1 MNLQQLRFLCTVADS
16 GFNITSAAK
25 ALHAT
30 QPGVSKQLSAL
41 ERELGVDIL
50 VHRGNRIAG
59 FTAPGQAILAVA
71 RRMLNDMRTVNRIG
85 EEFLAQNTGQVVI
98 ATAYTHA
105 RYVLPDVVESFTKR
119 YPKVKLV
126 LRQAY
131 PPHVPELVAKG
142 EADIGISG
150 ETDSASSDLAML
162 PCYRLRRV
170 LLAPV
175 GHPVLRARSITLST
189 IARYPIV
196 AMDTSFIS
204 GKLLTQTFFG
214 ADENPTIAMT
224 ANDAETIKWYVAK
237 GMGITILPSIAF
249 DAVRDRELRAR
260 DVGHLFSAVA
270 TSLILRRDAYLL
282 RYMLDLI
289 QMLAPQ
295 WTANAVVRGLES
307 GNNPALAVPEIPV
320 FNTKQAGREVTR
332 PPGIPLNHD

>member
-16 GFNITSAAK
+16 GFNITTAAK

-30 QPGVSKQLSAL
+30 QSGVSKQLSAL

-59 FTAPGQAILAVA
+59 FTAPGLAILAVA

-85 EEFLAQNTGQVVI
+85 EDFLAQNIGQLVI

-105 RYVLPDVVESFTKR
+105 RYILPDVVESFTKR

-126 LRQAY
+126 MRQAY
-131 PPHVPELVAKG
+131 PPHVPEQVAKG

-150 ETDSASSDLAML
+150 ETDSTLSNLAML
-162 PCYRLRRV
+162 PCYRLRRI
-170 LLAPV
+170 LLAPAR
-175 GHPVLRARSITLST
+175 HPVLRTPSITLST
-189 IARYPIV
+189 IARYPIL

-204 GKLLTQTFFG
+204 VKLMAQTFCCAG
-214 ADENPTIAMT
+214 EKPAIAMSAT
-224 ANDAETIKWYVAK
+224 DAEIIKWYVAK
-237 GMGITILPSIAF
+237 GMGIAILPSIAF
-249 DAVRDRELRAR
+249 DAERDRELRAR
-260 DVGHLFSAVA
+260 DVGHLFSPVT
-270 TSLILRRDAYLL
+270 TSLILRRDAYLQ

-295 WTANAVVRGLES
+295 WTANAVMRGLED
-307 GNNPALAVPEIPV
+307 GNNPVADDAELPV
-320 FNTKQAGREVTR
+320 FNADQTGQEVTR
-332 PPGIPLNHD
+332 VRHSGEP